1 MQMMEIIPN
10 WHPIFVHFTV
20 ALTSIATFF
29 FCLGFVLQNINFGKE
44 LLVAGRLCLWAG
56 ALAAIATVTAGFIA
70 YYTVS
75 HDTPSHEAMIIHR
88 NWALTTLSVVLITAI
103 WSIYIWLKNK
113 TIGVFFLLAM
123 VSAFLLVTITAWHG
137 AELVYRYGLGV
148 QSLPK
153 ESHAGHAHHLKAK
166 ENHDSDSGHDHNH

>member
-1 MQMMEIIPN
+1 MIEIIPN

-29 FCLGFVLQNINFGKE
+29 FCLGFILQNKNLGKE
-44 LLVAGRLCLWAG
+44 LLISGRFCLWTG
-56 ALAAIATVTAGFIA
+56 ALAA
-70 YYTVS
+70 

-88 NWALTTLSVVLITAI
+88 NWALTTLSVIFITAF
-103 WSIYIWLKNK
+103 WSIYIWLKDK
-113 TIGVFFLLAM
+113 KIGVFFLLAM

-148 QSLPK
+148 KSLPE
-153 ESHAGHAHHLKAK
+153 ESHAGHTHHSKTKKNQDAHGEH
-166 ENHDSDSGHDHNH
+166 EHNH